1 MSGKLN
7 TPNSVGFT
15 NYIVDKSL
23 NVKDIVKPLD
33 IHEDLFIVSSG
44 PIPPNPAETLLN
56 PRVKELIEELR
67 TQFDYIIIDAPPI
80 GIITDAQLLEP
91 HADVCLY
98 LVRHKFTL
106 KNQLNIVDDLF
117 RTKKMKKIG
126 IVINDIVL
134 SDSYAY
140 GYGYGYGS
148 YGEEIAKK
156 GFWKRIFKG

>member
-1 MSGKLN
+1 
-7 TPNSVGFT
+7 
-15 NYIVDKSL
+15 
-23 NVKDIVKPLD
+23 
-33 IHEDLFIVSSG
+33 
-44 PIPPNPAETLLN
+44 
-56 PRVKELIEELR
+56 
-67 TQFDYIIIDAPPI
+67 
-80 GIITDAQLLEP
+80 
-91 HADVCLY
+91 
-98 LVRHKFTL
+98 VRHKFTL
-106 KNQLNIVDDLF
+106 KNQLHIVDDLF